1 MDRERD
7 KEREKNKERDRD
19 REREKNKE
27 KDRDKER
34 SRDRERGSDKEKERE
49 SDREQ
54 YKEKKQVKSGLQN
67 RLLAALYGTAPGR
80 LLLRVMITPGF
91 SKLGGRLL
99 ESRLS
104 ALAIRPFVH
113 ANKIDLSDCKK
124 KRFRSFN
131 DFFQRELREG
141 ARPQDCRAESF
152 ISPCDAR
159 LQVYPVTKEGRFCV
173 KNTRYTVEELL
184 RDGRLAERFAGGTLW
199 ILRLGVEDYHRYIY
213 PVTGLKSQN
222 RNIQG
227 VFHTVNPIANESCPI
242 YKENTRE
249 YCLLKTQDAGCVLM
263 MEVGAMLVG
272 RIENRQRGRAQVV
285 RGEEKGAFA
294 FGGSTIILMTQK
306 GRVRPDVVYTENT
319 KRGEETKVRQGSRIG
334 VICPVIENVA
344 QNNTKQEEC

>member
-1 MDRERD
+1 MNRKKDRERNREEQ
-7 KEREKNKERDRD
+7 KNREKRNKKDQKNREERNKE
-19 REREKNKE
+19 N
-27 KDRDKER
+27 
-34 SRDRERGSDKEKERE
+34 G
-49 SDREQ
+49 
-54 YKEKKQVKSGLQN
+54 QVQCGLQD
-67 RLLAALYGTAPGR
+67 RLLAVLYGTASGR
-80 LLLRVMITPGF
+80 LLLRVMITPAF

-124 KRFRSFN
+124 KQFRSFN
-131 DFFQRELREG
+131 DFFQRELQEG
-141 ARPQDCRAESF
+141 ARPQDCQAESF

-184 RDGRLAERFAGGTLW
+184 RNGRLAERFAGGTLW
-199 ILRLGVEDYHRYIY
+199 ILRLSVEDYHRYIY

-272 RIENRQRGRAQVV
+272 RIENRQCGRAQVV

>member
-1 MDRERD
+1 MNR
-7 KEREKNKERDRD
+7 K
-19 REREKNKE
+19 RERERIREKDRNKE
-27 KDRDKER
+27 KHKNRENEPVQR
-34 SRDRERGSDKEKERE
+34 SFQD
-49 SDREQ
+49 
-54 YKEKKQVKSGLQN
+54 
-67 RLLAALYGTAPGR
+67 RLLAILYGTAPGR
-80 LLLRVMITPGF
+80 LLLRVMITPAF

-99 ESRLS
+99 ESRVS

-113 ANKIDLSDCKK
+113 ANKIDVSDCKK

-141 ARPQDCRAESF
+141 ARPQDGEAESF

-173 KNTRYTVEELL
+173 KGTRYTVEELL
-184 RDGRLAERFAGGTLW
+184 RDGRLAERFAGGNLW
-199 ILRLGVEDYHRYIY
+199 LLRLSVEDYHRYIY
-213 PVTGLKSQN
+213 PVTGLKSHN
-222 RNIQG
+222 RNIPG

-272 RIENRQRGRAQVV
+272 RIENRNRGRVRVV

-294 FGGSTIILMTQK
+294 FGGSTIILITEK
-306 GRVRPDVVYTENT
+306 GRVCPETVYTEHT

-334 VICPVIENVA
+334 RICSI
-344 QNNTKQEEC
+344 TGS

>member
-1 MDRERD
+1 MNKKTDREKD
-7 KEREKNKERDRD
+7 REKN
-19 REREKNKE
+19 REQDKE
-27 KDRDKER
+27 KDREKN
-34 SRDRERGSDKEKERE
+34 REKDKEK
-49 SDREQ
+49 DRE
-54 YKEKKQVKSGLQN
+54 KNREKDRKKDRGRENKQTQNGLQD
-67 RLLAALYGTAPGR
+67 RLLAVLYGTVLGR
-80 LLLRVMITPGF
+80 LLLKVMISPAF

-104 ALAIRPFVH
+104 ALAIRPFVR
-113 ANKIDLSDCKK
+113 ANKIDLFDCKK

-159 LQVYPVTKEGRFCV
+159 LQVYPVTREGRFCI

-184 RDGRLAERFAGGTLW
+184 KDGHLAERFAGGTLW

-272 RIENRQRGRAQVV
+272 RIENRQRGRAQAV

-294 FGGSTIILMTQK
+294 FGGSTIILITQK
-306 GRVRPDVVYTENT
+306 GRVCPDAVYTEHT

-334 VICPVIENVA
+334 RICLQKESRRDSGSL
-344 QNNTKQEEC
+344 

>member
-1 MDRERD
+1 MNRKKDRERNREEQ
-7 KEREKNKERDRD
+7 KNREKRNKKDQKNREERNKE
-19 REREKNKE
+19 NGQAQC
-27 KDRDKER
+27 
-34 SRDRERGSDKEKERE
+34 S
-49 SDREQ
+49 
-54 YKEKKQVKSGLQN
+54 LQD
-67 RLLAALYGTAPGR
+67 RLLVVLYGTAPGR

-124 KRFRSFN
+124 KQFRSFN
-131 DFFQRELREG
+131 DFFQRELQEG

-184 RDGRLAERFAGGTLW
+184 RDGRLAERFTGGTLW
-199 ILRLGVEDYHRYIY
+199 VLRLSVEDYHRYIY

-227 VFHTVNPIANESCPI
+227 VFHTVNPIANERYPI

-249 YCLLKTQDAGCVLM
+249 YCLIKTQDAGCVLM